1 MSLRSLLFLAMA
13 APATAYEWY
22 AVFKLERGTEYR
34 INLGQTGWG
43 HYADPA
49 MRLYFAE
56 VNEGAAIDAVALD
69 TLVDGADLESAH
81 MQTYCS
87 TDVAAG
93 TSASPTVIEMRSE
106 KLCRNLVMAADQATS
121 HWELHFEEHSHR
133 RRLSG
138 EDVFVA
144 IFAQHLLQEFEST
157 ASGHFLTTAAGVDV
171 EPVCDGEV
179 DLGHDHGRR
188 LATCVPNPTPGPTPR
203 PVPQP
208 TPQPSWQPTPRPIP
222 SPTPAP
228 TATPG
233 NPTAIAV
240 FSYFQRFTRE
250 FLRVEY

>member
-34 INLGQTGWG
+34 INLGQTGCTSTDGG
-43 HYADPA
+43 HTCMPNYADPA
-49 MRLYFAE
+49 MKLYFAE
-56 VNEGAAIDAVALD
+56 VNEAHMDTQGHAAIDAVALD
-69 TLVDGADLESAH
+69 TLVDGAEAH

-121 HWELHFEEHSHR
+121 HWELHVP
-133 RRLSG
+133 LAAPL

-144 IFAQHLLQEFEST
+144 IFAQHILIEFEST

-188 LATCVPNPTPGPTPR
+188 LAACPKHSESDGA
-203 PVPQP
+203 
-208 TPQPSWQPTPRPIP
+208 SK
-222 SPTPAP
+222 PAV
-228 TATPG
+228 ALALAG
-233 NPTAIAV
+233 LAGGLAL
-240 FSYFQRFTRE
+240 
-250 FLRVEY
+250 FL